1 MTNAEILGNK
11 LFELRKKLGLSQE
24 ELAEKL
30 NVSRQA
36 ISKWERGESLPD
48 TDNLITISKLYD
60 VSLDEL
66 VGNIN
71 SVENQIEIVND
82 VCDNDDP
89 DVSYTVDAED
99 STGKKKSISIFLHA
113 FPYPILITVI
123 FLIWGFVWDGWDI
136 AWTLYITI
144 PLYHSVIECF
154 KTKKVS
160 SFAYP
165 VLMAFIYVLIGMLW
179 GLWHPYWVL
188 FITIPIYYAI
198 AEAIDSK

>member
-11 LFELRKKLGLSQE
+11 LLELRKKFGLSQE

-30 NVSRQA
+30 DVSRQA
-36 ISKWERGESLPD
+36 VSKWERGESLPD

-89 DVSYTVDAED
+89 DVLDECYDYNFRFI
-99 STGKKKSISIFLHA
+99 GK
-113 FPYPILITVI
+113 LIIV
-123 FLIWGFVWDGWDI
+123 FC
-136 AWTLYITI
+136 
-144 PLYHSVIECF
+144 IE
-154 KTKKVS
+154 V
-160 SFAYP
+160 
-165 VLMAFIYVLIGMLW
+165 
-179 GLWHPYWVL
+179 
-188 FITIPIYYAI
+188 
-198 AEAIDSK
+198 